1 MLSGVSAMVRS
12 ENVGNDLDAPPNR
25 CGYTAIELNR

>member
-1 MLSGVSAMVRS
+1 MLSGVSAMVRPKS
-12 ENVGNDLDAPPNR
+12 VPEQLDASPNH